1 MLHPLTDLHSCEEQL
16 MECLPGGMTHISANF
31 TDLGA
36 LGVIRQAGV
45 SLEGSMFS
53 FSYKFQVQ
61 LSCL

>member
-1 MLHPLTDLHSCEEQL
+1 
-16 MECLPGGMTHISANF
+16 MECLPGGMTHTSANF

-36 LGVIRQAGV
+36 QGVIRQAGV

-53 FSYKFQVQ
+53 FSSHKFQVQ